1 MRRTLTVATVA
12 IASSFWA
19 VAFAMDSFAL
29 ATIAALSTAI
39 AFGLLV
45 APEAAPE
52 FAMDVP
58 GVSGSAAPVSSE
70 IPSGPLPA
78 EPLPDPSPEPH
89 EKLGTHLEISAPTSL
104 EPRSVVRALLDNARV
119 YGDALS
125 AHLWLLDP
133 TTGTLRLVAADGPTA
148 PSGAPMQASDP
159 VLGRAIEEG
168 IVIAEE
174 INRVTTPRSGTSV
187 ITRVA
192 FPVMTTDLRG
202 VAGIDFAGEAPAGE
216 SVTSLGVTMRLPLAS
231 ALALYAARTRTKEAI
246 GLIDAARDLSRALHP
261 ERVIEIALER
271 AMRLSGAATGS
282 IMLLDEARQ
291 TLTIVRA
298 QGLPQDVVDSTV
310 VAVGEGIAGWV
321 AASGQPVLV
330 EDLPGKKPNAQR
342 HGVRSAVSVPIADD
356 DQLLGVLNVG
366 SRTFPARF
374 TQDHLDTLEM
384 LGRQTGVALR
394 NADAITSASEVY
406 YDTLKALA
414 LALETKDPYASGGTE
429 RVVFYAESLCEAMG
443 LEPVE
448 TRAVQIAAM
457 LHDIGMSAL
466 GPVGADCSRPLSTME
481 RGLLKMHPVIAS
493 DILDQTPALK
503 AVAPIVYH
511 HHEHFDGSGYVSGIS
526 GSDIPL
532 GARILSVADAF
543 VAMTSDR
550 PYRAAMTQRKAA
562 QELADKA
569 GTQFDPDVVRAFLTL
584 LASDTNR
591 VPQSG
596 D

>member
-1 MRRTLTVATVA
+1 MRRTLNLAMVA
-12 IASSFWA
+12 IACSFWA
-19 VAFAMDSFAL
+19 VAFVLDSFSIAL
-29 ATIAALSTAI
+29 AAATAT
-39 AFGLLV
+39 AVALGLLI
-45 APEAAPE
+45 APE
-52 FAMDVP
+52 
-58 GVSGSAAPVSSE
+58 SISE
-70 IPSGPLPA
+70 IPLASGDTVAVHAVETIPD
-78 EPLPDPSPEPH
+78 EPIQPRVSAASSPEPASSPH
-89 EKLGTHLEISAPTSL
+89 REISAPTSL

-119 YGDALS
+119 YGEALS

-148 PSGAPMQASDP
+148 PSGSPMQASDP

-168 IVIAEE
+168 TVIAEE

-202 VAGIDFAGEAPAGE
+202 VAGIDFAHEVPPGD
-216 SVTSLGVTMRLPLAS
+216 SVTELGVAMRLPLAS
-231 ALALYAARTRTKEAI
+231 ALALYSARTRTREAV
-246 GLIDAARDLSRALHP
+246 GLIEAARDLSRALHP
-261 ERVIEIALER
+261 ERVLEIALER

-282 IMLLDEARQ
+282 IMLLDEDRK
-291 TLTIVRA
+291 TLTIARA
-298 QGLPQDVVDSTV
+298 EGLPQDIVDSTV

-330 EDLPGKKPNAQR
+330 EDLPGKKPGAQR

-356 DQLLGVLNVG
+356 EQLLGVLNVG

-394 NADAITSASEVY
+394 NANAVTSASEIY
-406 YDTLKALA
+406 YDTLKTLA

-429 RVVFYAESLCEAMG
+429 RVVHYSEMLCDAME
-443 LEPVE
+443 LEPAE
-448 TRAVQIAAM
+448 KRAVQIAAM

-493 DILDQTPALK
+493 DILDQAPALK

-526 GSDIPL
+526 GTDIPL
-532 GARILSVADAF
+532 GARILSVADAY

-550 PYRAAMTQRKAA
+550 PYRCALTPRKAA
-562 QELADKA
+562 EELADKA
-569 GTQFDPDVVRAFLTL
+569 GTQFDPDVVRAFLVL
-584 LASDTNR
+584 LRSETNR
-591 VPQSG
+591 VPQSSE
-596 D
+596 